1 MYAFNESL
9 TGPIDQPSPRIS
21 SVTPWRMSDWERPSW
36 MSEAL
41 AQHIMLMKPGATAN
55 PRGVNGL
62 PGAAVYRPDVGDRV
76 AADGEVAGKGAPP
89 LPS

>member
-41 AQHIMLMKPGATAN
+41 AQHIMLMKPGATAS
-55 PRGVNGL
+55 PPASMVCR
-62 PGAAVYRPDVGDRV
+62 ARPSTDPMSVMVSPLMARSPT
-76 AADGEVAGKGAPP
+76 KGAPP